1 MTVPIF
7 EIDNKTI
14 EAMLEKKLDH
24 VHVDRSTPYSNKQ
37 RLVLLTFCSIS
48 QSGCELDRRA
58 ACLCF
63 LDFEED
69 RFIFDSRLILWE
81 EEDEK

>member
-1 MTVPIF
+1 
-7 EIDNKTI
+7 
-14 EAMLEKKLDH
+14 MLEEKLLDFH
-24 VHVDRSTPYSNKQ
+24 VHVDQSTPYSNKQTNKQ

-63 LDFEED
+63 LDFDED